1 MGAGKSAVGR
11 RISKKLSAPFYD
23 SDQVIKE
30 KTGVDIPT
38 IFEYEGESGFRLREE
53 KIISELCQLEKIVLA
68 TGGGAILSE
77 KTRKLLPEKGIVFYL
92 RAGVYTLIN
101 RTQGDT
107 NRPLL
112 NTPNKHHTIAAIL
125 QLRQPLYEK
134 IAHHIITT
142 DHHTINWTA
151 NQIMKYIS

>member
-11 RISKKLSAPFYD
+11 RLAKELGAPFYD
-23 SDQVIKE
+23 SDQVIGE

-53 KIISELCQLEKIVLA
+53 KVISELCQLKMIVLA

-77 KTRKLLPEKGIVFYL
+77 KTRKLLPEKGTVFYL
-92 RAGVYTLIN
+92 KADVDTLIN
-101 RTQGDT
+101 RTHGDA

-112 NTPNKHHTIAAIL
+112 NTPNKQHTIAAIL
-125 QLRQPLYEK
+125 QQRQPLYEK

-142 DHHTINWTA
+142 DHHTTNWTA
-151 NQIMKYIS
+151 NQIIKHIS